1 MSGLVFTGFD
11 PAQNDI
17 FRSRLEMSNL
27 PTDDLAGPDRLFFRL
42 SDDDGLIGYI
52 GLEGSGPDRLLRSL
66 VVMNG
71 RRGQGYGRQL
81 VERLEVLA
89 RHGDI
94 ERLHLLTT
102 TAAPFFPVL
111 DYAITDRAST
121 PASIAA
127 SAEFTTLCP
136 ANATYM
142 TKGLVDAAARLS

>member
-1 MSGLVFTGFD
+1 MVVGARAMVVS
-11 PAQNDI
+11 
-17 FRSRLEMSNL
+17 
-27 PTDDLAGPDRLFFRL
+27 L
-42 SDDDGLIGYI
+42 SSDWRCWG
-52 GLEGSGPDRLLRSL
+52 
-66 VVMNG
+66 
-71 RRGQGYGRQL
+71 
-81 VERLEVLA
+81 
-89 RHGDI
+89 HGDI

-102 TAAPFFPVL
+102 TAAPFFHVL